1 MSVRPWGGDGE
12 GRKQGRASRARDLKQ
27 YQPPASECAV
37 AHSGHQS
44 LSEGLL
50 PALGLGSSLCRQGEA
65 SEHPAIGGCVCDSQG
80 VLYLPGAVSVGL
92 GFQESLVLPGLYL
105 LCPLQPG
112 QAPLLDPWGL
122 RPVCLAQPAAWCW

>member
-44 LSEGLL
+44 LSEGF
-50 PALGLGSSLCRQGEA
+50 
-65 SEHPAIGGCVCDSQG
+65 SQ
-80 VLYLPGAVSVGL
+80 L
-92 GFQESLVLPGLYL
+92 
-105 LCPLQPG
+105 
-112 QAPLLDPWGL
+112 
-122 RPVCLAQPAAWCW
+122 